1 MTRNRRNLRDYAPL
15 KARSAVVTINAA
27 YVSFFSDKLTWRD
40 VQHIV
45 VRTAKLT
52 SPVDDGW
59 RTNGAGFHFN
69 HKFGFGR
76 LDADAMVEMAKTW
89 TSVPAQ
95 RICTGAASIEE
106 R

>member
-1 MTRNRRNLRDYAPL
+1 MQRNESVLTNH
-15 KARSAVVTINAA
+15 SALFSLNT
-27 YVSFFSDKLTWRD
+27 SFVCSNRLTWRD

-89 TSVPAQ
+89 TTVPPQ
-95 RICTGAASIEE
+95 RICTGAASLEE

>member
-1 MTRNRRNLRDYAPL
+1 M
-15 KARSAVVTINAA
+15 
-27 YVSFFSDKLTWRD
+27 
-40 VQHIV
+40 QHII

-106 R
+106 RSLTSQFQNFAKTLTFQAERLCFGIVLSFLLR

>member
-1 MTRNRRNLRDYAPL
+1 MFLSGDL
-15 KARSAVVTINAA
+15 G
-27 YVSFFSDKLTWRD
+27 WRD
-40 VQHIV
+40 VQHII

-59 RTNGAGFHFN
+59 KTNGANFHFN

-89 TSVPAQ
+89 KNVDPQ
-95 RICTGAASIEE
+95 RKCTGAASLQE

>member
-1 MTRNRRNLRDYAPL
+1 MCKRHTLLLNHRGCL
-15 KARSAVVTINAA
+15 VVMIC
-27 YVSFFSDKLTWRD
+27 VFCFSNKLTWRD

-76 LDADAMVEMAKTW
+76 LDADAMVEMAKSW
-89 TSVPAQ
+89 TTVPAQ